1 MGDGTENGA
10 GSLGGTGGGTGESLD
25 REIDALRA
33 DTPGC
38 ARVAHLNN
46 AGAALAPR
54 PVIDAVAEHF
64 TLENTIGGYE
74 AAEVNA
80 AAIDRFYD
88 ATARLIGARADEIAY
103 VENATRAWDMAFYA
117 IPFAEGDRILTT
129 TNEYSS
135 NAIAYQQV
143 AEAKGVR
150 VEVVPDAPDGTLSLD
165 ALEAELRKGGVR
177 LVSLNHIP
185 THNGLVNPA
194 AAVGRLCREHGVL
207 YLLDAC
213 QSVGQLTVDVR
224 EIGCDMLSAT
234 GRKFLRGPRGTG
246 FLYVRREVVTTL
258 EPPFLDLQAAEWKA
272 PDGYEPRGDARR
284 FETWERYVAGQIGL
298 GVAAGY
304 AADLGTA
311 RIEERVTRLAA
322 RLRAALAER
331 PGTTVLDRGARPS
344 GIVTFT
350 VDGHDPGEIKEAARE
365 AGVNVNVTNPAGHG
379 YDPRAVPAAVRASVH
394 YYNTEEELDRLLSA
408 LPNR

>member
-1 MGDGTENGA
+1 
-10 GSLGGTGGGTGESLD
+10 
-25 REIDALRA
+25 
-33 DTPGC
+33 
-38 ARVAHLNN
+38 
-46 AGAALAPR
+46 
-54 PVIDAVAEHF
+54 
-64 TLENTIGGYE
+64 
-74 AAEVNA
+74 
-80 AAIDRFYD
+80 
-88 ATARLIGARADEIAY
+88 
-103 VENATRAWDMAFYA
+103 
-117 IPFAEGDRILTT
+117 
-129 TNEYSS
+129 
-135 NAIAYQQV
+135 
-143 AEAKGVR
+143 
-150 VEVVPDAPDGTLSLD
+150 PDAPDGTLSLD
-165 ALEAELRKGGVR
+165 ALGAELRKGGVR

-185 THNGLVNPA
+185 THNGHVNPA
-194 AAVGRLCREHGVL
+194 AGVGRRCREHGVL

-213 QSVGQLTVDVR
+213 QSVGQLAVDVR
-224 EIGCDMLSAT
+224 EISCDMLSAT

-272 PDGYEPRGDARR
+272 PDGYEPRADARR
-284 FETWERYVAGQIGL
+284 VETWERYVAGQIGL
-298 GVAAGY
+298 GVAADY

-350 VDGHDPGEIKEAARE
+350 VDGHDPGEIKKAARE

-408 LPNR
+408 LPNRGRAAGKGAPGGRDGQWRSRRTRPATVSADTGSADTGSADTRSADQAFGRAALMSASAETSSFSIARS